1 MRRAK
6 FLGVI
11 DDIGCQLRQ
20 DSMGGHSPGDV
31 IMIFPN
37 RGNSNFPWKDTLYE
51 EPFATYFRTEEL
63 EFLPEKELDLN
74 DYL

>member
-11 DDIGCQLRQ
+11 DDIGCELKEV
-20 DSMGGHSPGDV
+20 SMGGYRPGAEIV
-31 IMIFPN
+31 VFFN
-37 RGNSNFPWKDTLYE
+37 TGNATFPWRDSELE
-51 EPFATYFRTEEL
+51 DPSATYFRTEEL
-63 EFLPEKELDLN
+63 EFLPEKGLDLN

>member
-11 DDIGCQLRQ
+11 DDIGGELKEV
-20 DSMGGHSPGDV
+20 SMGGHSLGDV
-31 IMIFPN
+31 FVVFFN
-37 RGNSNFPWKDTLYE
+37 TGNSTFPWRDSLSE
-51 EPFATYFRTEEL
+51 DINATYFRTEEL

>member
-31 IMIFPN
+31 VTIFPN
-37 RGNSNFPWKDTLYE
+37 TGNTNFPWKDTLLK